1 MVPQEMQIQLFDID
15 AAEGNG
21 ARDRVIEAGDQIDH
35 GALAGTGGSYD
46 GDAVAAL

>member
-21 ARDRVIEAGDQIDH
+21 ARDRVVEAGNQVDH
-35 GALAGTGGSYD
+35 GAFAGTRGADD
-46 GDAVAAL
+46 GDAVTAF